1 VRAVYGARRDGELYL
16 CRHCADRFWSA
27 LCAQGWTIRPVGE
40 HVPAPLPAQ
49 HQDQPGRT
57 TVIGGLFDSP
67 WKILIVA
74 VVLIVLFGSKK
85 LPDAARSLGRSMRIL
100 KSEVSSLHEDDPELP
115 PQHPR

>member
-1 VRAVYGARRDGELYL
+1 
-16 CRHCADRFWSA
+16 
-27 LCAQGWTIRPVGE
+27 
-40 HVPAPLPAQ
+40 
-49 HQDQPGRT
+49 
-57 TVIGGLFDSP
+57 VIGSLFDSP

>member
-1 VRAVYGARRDGELYL
+1 M
-16 CRHCADRFWSA
+16 
-27 LCAQGWTIRPVGE
+27 
-40 HVPAPLPAQ
+40 
-49 HQDQPGRT
+49 
-57 TVIGGLFDSP
+57 IGDLFDSP

-115 PQHPR
+115 LDALPAGADAERGGELHPG